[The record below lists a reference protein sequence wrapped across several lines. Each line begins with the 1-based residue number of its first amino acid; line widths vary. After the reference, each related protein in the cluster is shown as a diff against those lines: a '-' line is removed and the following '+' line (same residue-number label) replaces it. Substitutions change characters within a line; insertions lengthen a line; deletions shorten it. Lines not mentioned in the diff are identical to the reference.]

1 MIQFIL
7 AAEEAAPN
15 PILPEPVELIVGAIV
30 FLIVFAAL
38 AKFAFPSLNAMLA
51 ARTDRIQGEL
61 ERAEQTHTEARNE
74 LESYRRQVAGAR
86 EEANRIV
93 EEARRAADQI
103 RREAQERAEREA
115 ADTVARAQDEIR
127 AERDRAF
134 QELRGQVG
142 EIAVEIAGRVVGAS
156 LDAKQHT
163 RLVDE
168 FIDSVGAGSG
178 KGGKRR

>member
-1 MIQFIL
+1 MIQFII

-15 PILPEPVELIVGAIV
+15 PILPEPIELIVGAIV

-103 RREAQERAEREA
+103 GYRRRAALVRDAGELHAPLLLEELAELSGLEDREGRELL
-115 ADTVARAQDEIR
+115 DQLFEISHLYSP
-127 AERDRAF
+127 EF
-134 QELRGQVG
+134 PNF
-142 EIAVEIAGRVVGAS
+142 VE
-156 LDAKQHT
+156 
-163 RLVDE
+163 RLVDT
-168 FIDSVGAGSG
+168 
-178 KGGKRR
+178 

>member
-7 AAEEAAPN
+7 AAEEAPPN

-86 EEANRIV
+86 DEANRIV
-93 EEARRAADQI
+93 EEARRQGFSHSREKILGCYASDGELNAQGLGAWLDQ
-103 RREAQERAEREA
+103 Q
-115 ADTVARAQDEIR
+115 
-127 AERDRAF
+127 
-134 QELRGQVG
+134 
-142 EIAVEIAGRVVGAS
+142 S
-156 LDAKQHT
+156 K
-163 RLVDE
+163 
-168 FIDSVGAGSG
+168 
-178 KGGKRR
+178 

>member
-1 MIQFIL
+1 MIQFII

-30 FLIVFAAL
+30 FFIVFAAL

-51 ARTDRIQGEL
+51 ARTDKIQGEL
-61 ERAEQTHTEARNE
+61 ERAEQAHTEARNE

-86 EEANRIV
+86 DEANTIV
-93 EEARRAADQI
+93 EEARRAAEQI
-103 RREAQERAEREA
+103 RREAQDRAEREA
-115 ADTVARAQDEIR
+115 ADTIARAKDEIR

-156 LDAKQHT
+156 LDAKRHAA
-163 RLVDE
+163 LVDE
-168 FIDSVGAGSG
+168 YIDSVAGSG
-178 KGGKRR
+178 AKGGKRR